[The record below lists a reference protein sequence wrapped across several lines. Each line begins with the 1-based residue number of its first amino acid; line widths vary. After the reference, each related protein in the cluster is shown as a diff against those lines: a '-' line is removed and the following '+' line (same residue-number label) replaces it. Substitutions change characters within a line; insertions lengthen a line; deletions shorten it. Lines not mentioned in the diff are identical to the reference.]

1 MKMNVRG
8 NDGFETPD
16 FLYRQLDRVF
26 NFTLDAACTTANC
39 KAPRGLYFDQGID
52 ALQTSWGGSVSFVI
66 HRSAKKPHLSPK
78 LMMKLSTAIVPLSSW
93 YCPQIAQTAALSTNT
108 STKNSFTRFYP
119 AELALWIR
127 LPVERQKVIIPA
139 LSSSTL
145 RKTSQQGSKIIV
157 N

>member
-52 ALQTSWGGSVSFVI
+52 ALQTSWGGERVFCNPPFSQKAAFIAKAYNEVI
-66 HRSAKKPHLSPK
+66 NGQC
-78 LMMKLSTAIVPLSSW
+78 AIVV
-93 YCPQIAQTAALSTNT
+93 IV
-108 STKNSFTRFYP
+108 
-119 AELALWIR
+119 
-127 LPVERQKVIIPA
+127 LP
-139 LSSSTL
+139 
-145 RKTSQQGSKIIV
+145 
-157 N
+157 